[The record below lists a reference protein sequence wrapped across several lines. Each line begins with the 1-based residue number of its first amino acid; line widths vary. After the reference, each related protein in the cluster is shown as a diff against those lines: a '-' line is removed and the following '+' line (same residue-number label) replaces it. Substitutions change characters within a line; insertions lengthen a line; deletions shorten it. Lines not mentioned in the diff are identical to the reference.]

1 MNYFYP
7 FETVIK
13 SIEYTIMYRNW
24 IKLVSLEELN
34 YMNNI
39 IYNVNKIVN
48 DPLDIPLYILL
59 KVIVKKFF
67 ISNYD
72 LFSQSFYDKDKDN
85 VLDYYFIEEFTHTYF
100 TEVLEKF
107 FGFNIFVFDKFDSE
121 LLLPNYK
128 FNYIKN
134 TYYNKSIF
142 LLYNSNKKIYDII
155 FTKNNEKNKEKF
167 IFNNN

>member
-1 MNYFYP
+1 M
-7 FETVIK
+7 
-13 SIEYTIMYRNW
+13 
-24 IKLVSLEELN
+24 
-34 YMNNI
+34 
-39 IYNVNKIVN
+39 
-48 DPLDIPLYILL
+48 
-59 KVIVKKFF
+59 
-67 ISNYD
+67 
-72 LFSQSFYDKDKDN
+72 
-85 VLDYYFIEEFTHTYF
+85 LDYYFIEEFTHTYF

-155 FTKNNEKNKEKF
+155 FTKNNEKNKENLYLIIMKYKTFTHFMKKIFSIIILLVIKTFLFKKTDVFGKTKF
-167 IFNNN
+167 FIINMEYILHYSIGTYNPFTNFNKINIIIF